1 MIRFYGLDR
10 EFGTMSESRT
20 SEAQVSVFAIGQ
32 FGGGAGSGGRD
43 ANHQRRSCTGRVADD
58 TKFDYFLS
66 GGLALAVGSWVLS
79 TVLSTG
85 TVLGLFVMSCPLL

>member
-1 MIRFYGLDR
+1 
-10 EFGTMSESRT
+10 MSESRT

-58 TKFDYFLS
+58 TKFDYFLF
-66 GGLALAVGSWVLS
+66 GGLALAVWVMGALY
-79 TVLSTG
+79 STG
-85 TVLGLFVMSCPLL
+85 LVGLYVMSCPLL